1 MNRSVIIAITF
12 AIIIGLWL
20 ASGIIRDQG
29 NVVAPAASISQ
40 QNAENVDR
48 VTVQVQ
54 KSVARPQ
61 QRAMTFSGRT
71 EASRTVHVL
80 AETGA
85 RIIDLPFQKG
95 DIVKKG
101 GVLCRLAKQDRE
113 ARMAEAQATMTLRQ
127 LEYEAAQSLAKKGHR
142 SDTAVAAAKAQYD
155 AAQALVKRMQVE
167 LDNTIIR
174 APFAG
179 AIEDLPT
186 EVGGY
191 LAPGSV
197 CAVLVEEDPF
207 LVTAQLSEQ
216 EVGNVVV
223 GAPAR
228 IKLVTGETITG
239 TVRFVAKTAQQVT
252 RTFEIEVEVANPN
265 HTLREGI
272 TATMTL
278 DGQPVPAHLVTAAAL
293 TLNDAGQIGVKTVDQ
308 EQRVVFVPTKIAS
321 ETQNGVWL
329 TGLPEQATIIVVGQ
343 EYVIE
348 GEQINLVYVGD
359 DNASATQRA
368 ATPNSDD
375 AS

>member
-1 MNRSVIIAITF
+1 MNRSVIIAIAI

-20 ASGIIRDQG
+20 TSGIIRDQG
-29 NVVAPAASISQ
+29 TVIEPAASINK

-54 KSVARPQ
+54 RSVARPQ
-61 QRAMTFSGRT
+61 QRTMTFSGRT

-85 RIIDLPFQKG
+85 RIIELPRKKG
-95 DIVKKG
+95 DLVKKN

-127 LEYEAAQSLAKKGHR
+127 LEYEAAQSLAQKGHR

-174 APFAG
+174 APFDG
-179 AIEDLPT
+179 VVEDLPT

-191 LAPGSV
+191 LAPGTV
-197 CAVLVEEDPF
+197 CAVLVDEDPF

-216 EVGNVVV
+216 EVGHVIV

-228 IKLVTGETITG
+228 IKLVTGEEITG
-239 TVRFVAKTAQQVT
+239 TVRFVAKTAQPVT
-252 RTFEIEVEVANPN
+252 RTFEVEVELANPN
-265 HTLREGI
+265 HTLREGV
-272 TATMTL
+272 TATMSL
-278 DGQPVPAHLVTAAAL
+278 DGAAVPAHLVTAAAL
-293 TLNDAGQIGVKTVDQ
+293 TLNDAGQIGVKTVDSD
-308 EQRVVFVPTKIAS
+308 QRVNFVPTKIAS
-321 ETQNGVWL
+321 ETRDGVWL
-329 TGLPEQATIIVVGQ
+329 TGLPSEATIIVVGQ
-343 EYVIE
+343 EYVVE
-348 GEQINLVYVGD
+348 GEQINLVYVGEKEGSALQKAGSPTVD
-359 DNASATQRA
+359 EAS
-368 ATPNSDD
+368 
-375 AS
+375 